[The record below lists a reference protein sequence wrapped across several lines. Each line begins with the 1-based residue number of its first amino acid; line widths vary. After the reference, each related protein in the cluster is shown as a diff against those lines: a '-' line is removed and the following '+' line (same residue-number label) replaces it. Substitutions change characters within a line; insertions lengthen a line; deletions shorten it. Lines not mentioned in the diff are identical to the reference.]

1 MILVLRTIESVIE
14 GYSRHYARWQ
24 SHDVMNPKQ
33 PINHQVIGPLFK
45 TEDAEAKKRALKEFS
60 ALVEQKVLDFPPCKS
75 KT

>member
-1 MILVLRTIESVIE
+1 
-14 GYSRHYARWQ
+14 
-24 SHDVMNPKQ
+24 MNPKQ